1 MVFAHLALCMCMC
14 VCVRAHVCWGGVGW
28 GRYVAF
34 HNVHLPLEP
43 PPQYVKDRPP
53 CPISVPALA
62 SMNRVVIDQF
72 GSSALACVPWESP
85 SLPSPRCG
93 RLGGS
98 VVLVVLVVLVVAA
111 GT

>member
-1 MVFAHLALCMCMC
+1 
-14 VCVRAHVCWGGVGW
+14 
-28 GRYVAF
+28 
-34 HNVHLPLEP
+34 
-43 PPQYVKDRPP
+43 
-53 CPISVPALA
+53 
-62 SMNRVVIDQF
+62 MNRVVIDQF